1 MQLRVHPAAERELDA
16 ALTWCREQFGQR
28 LAIKLLEKFD
38 RAGELLMA
46 HPDIGTAA
54 PTLARLL
61 PLPRFPY
68 TLVYRVNGQFIH
80 VIALMHQ
87 RRRPGDWVGRR

>member
-16 ALTWCREQFGQR
+16 ALTWCREQFGHG

-38 RAGELLMA
+38 RAGEILMA
-46 HPDIGTAA
+46 HPDIGTATQA
-54 PTLARLL
+54 QARLL

-68 TLVYRVNGQFIH
+68 TLVYRVDGDFIH
-80 VIALMHQ
+80 VLALMHQ
-87 RRRPGDWVGRR
+87 RRRPGYWVGRR

>member
-16 ALTWCREQFGQR
+16 ALTWCREQFGQG

-38 RAGELLMA
+38 RAGEILMA
-46 HPDIGTAA
+46 HPDIGTTA
-54 PTLARLL
+54 PAQARLL

-68 TLVYRVNGQFIH
+68 SLVYRVDGEIIH

-87 RRRPGDWVGRR
+87 RRRPGHWVGLR